1 MAQHLKADDPANDA
15 QMTALLDAALDIT
28 GAKQVQVQVSRD
40 GTVLWVNVNGVCAL
54 RVCRIERLEMEH
66 MKL

>member
-1 MAQHLKADDPANDA
+1 MPQQLKADDPANDA
-15 QMTALLDAALDIT
+15 QTKALLDAALDIT

-54 RVCRIERLEMEH
+54 RACRIETLEMEH
-66 MKL
+66 VKL